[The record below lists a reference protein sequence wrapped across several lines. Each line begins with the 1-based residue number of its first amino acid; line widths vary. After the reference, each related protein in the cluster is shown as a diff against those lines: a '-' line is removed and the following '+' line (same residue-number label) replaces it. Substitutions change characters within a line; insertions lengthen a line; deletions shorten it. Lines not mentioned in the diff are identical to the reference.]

1 MFLFSSKWN
10 IEKNTHLMAGFRN
23 EYILLFTGCGSNSVR
38 AWTADEK
45 ILLLHHNFNCIKFS
59 EEAKILN
66 IQRF

>member
-1 MFLFSSKWN
+1 
-10 IEKNTHLMAGFRN
+10 MAGFRN

-66 IQRF
+66 IQHF